1 MVQPVAKM
9 SITELMKLTLKMGL
23 ECNFE
28 TVANMGLSHRRMF
41 VMCCIVG
48 DIIAQ
53 GSGCGKNKAK
63 HEAARMA
70 LNKLKESQL
79 YVDFVKCKFLDLTF
93 QLKFLDLLRCPVK
106 PFSV

>member
-1 MVQPVAKM
+1 M
-9 SITELMKLTLKMGL
+9 E
-23 ECNFE
+23 
-28 TVANMGLSHRRMF
+28 
-41 VMCCIVG
+41 
-48 DIIAQ
+48 
-53 GSGCGKNKAK
+53 KNKAK

-93 QLKFLDLLRCPVK
+93 QFKFLDLLRCPVK

>member
-28 TVANMGLSHRRMF
+28 TVANMGPSHRRMF

-70 LNKLKESQL
+70 LNISSKNLN
-79 YVDFVKCKFLDLTF
+79 FMLT
-93 QLKFLDLLRCPVK
+93 LLNVS
-106 PFSV
+106 FWT

>member
-1 MVQPVAKM
+1 M

-23 ECNFE
+23 KCNFE
-28 TVANMGLSHRRMF
+28 TVANMGPSHRRMF

-79 YVDFVKCKFLDLTF
+79 YVDFVKCKFLDL
-93 QLKFLDLLRCPVK
+93 
-106 PFSV
+106 PFNLSF